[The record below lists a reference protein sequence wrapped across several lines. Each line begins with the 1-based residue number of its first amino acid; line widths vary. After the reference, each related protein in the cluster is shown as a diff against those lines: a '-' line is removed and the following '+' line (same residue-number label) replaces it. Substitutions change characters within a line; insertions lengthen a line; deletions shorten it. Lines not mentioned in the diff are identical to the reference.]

1 MIELTDDEKP
11 KYERMVEDAMRAFG
25 YSRARAE
32 TMAEKMVE
40 RFRKLGYFPEAEKG
54 GRSVP
59 HERAAVARP
68 PQGKKK
74 EVVASGRGGSVS
86 HAGRTVSEFEDVPP
100 SEPAA
105 PIQNVH
111 RPMTAPEKEYYER
124 MVSDGMKRRRHCRS
138 KAKKLA
144 RMAVKRFRM
153 TGVMEESP
161 EDTPPKKPRTKQ
173 KLTRAEI
180 AKLPPAIPPRPP
192 PRNAK
197 ERMERALGPDEGE
210 RRRRGG
216 SPVLQGGSP
225 GLGRRR

>member
-1 MIELTDDEKP
+1 
-11 KYERMVEDAMRAFG
+11 MR
-25 YSRARAE
+25 RNHNLNPQ
-32 TMAEKMVE
+32 KK
-40 RFRKLGYFPEAEKG
+40 KLPLSPEMRKG
-54 GRSVP
+54 GDQFSHKSV
-59 HERAAVARP
+59 AVARP
-68 PQGKKK
+68 PQAKKK
-74 EVVASGRGGSVS
+74 ENVESGRGGSAS
-86 HAGRTVSEFEDVPP
+86 PAGRTINEFKAVPP
-100 SEPAA
+100 SEPVA
-105 PIQNVH
+105 PPQNVH

-138 KAKKLA
+138 KAEKLA
-144 RMAVKRFRM
+144 RMAVKRFRK
-153 TGVMEESP
+153 TGVMEELP
-161 EDTPPKKPRTKQ
+161 KDTPPQKPRTKQ

-180 AKLPPAIPPRPP
+180 AKLPPAVPPRLP